1 MFSAP
6 LGRLDFGEAFLSNDS
21 TPCPLYLR
29 IKNGLAIS
37 SHVGLMFHQT
47 PHVYLSNPEHCWNSG
62 SEPQS
67 PEPYRCMR
75 LFLSSKSTI
84 DSHTQTCARA
94 IVKATHTSPVQSQH
108 LTDMDCQDCQ
118 LTTHTHTHT
127 HTHTP
132 QEQMIWATRL
142 QRVSQVQGNAVQKTS
157 RDLGT

>member
-6 LGRLDFGEAFLSNDS
+6 LGRLDFGEAFPSNDS
-21 TPCPLYLR
+21 TPCHLYLR
-29 IKNGLAIS
+29 IKNGLAIP
-37 SHVGLMFHQT
+37 SHVGLMFHKT
-47 PHVYLSNPEHCWNSG
+47 PDVYLSNLEHCRNSG

-75 LFLSSKSTI
+75 LFLSSKCTI

-94 IVKATHTSPVQSQH
+94 IVKATHTPSTIPTSYRHGLSRLSVN
-108 LTDMDCQDCQ
+108 
-118 LTTHTHTHT
+118 HTHTHT
-127 HTHTP
+127 HT

-142 QRVSQVQGNAVQKTS
+142 QRVSQVQGNAAQKTS